1 MRKLVQKEEGGSA
14 QYLQLACRYLRL
26 HANFDKLGEM
36 INVMAGD
43 SLGLAL
49 QARAIACQC
58 GKRSQCAVASPCAC
72 ALLCPQA

>member
-43 SLGLAL
+43 SLGLSL
-49 QARAIACQC
+49 QA
-58 GKRSQCAVASPCAC
+58 
-72 ALLCPQA
+72 L

>member
-58 GKRSQCAVASPCAC
+58 GKRSQCAVASPGAC
-72 ALLCPQA
+72 ELLCPLA